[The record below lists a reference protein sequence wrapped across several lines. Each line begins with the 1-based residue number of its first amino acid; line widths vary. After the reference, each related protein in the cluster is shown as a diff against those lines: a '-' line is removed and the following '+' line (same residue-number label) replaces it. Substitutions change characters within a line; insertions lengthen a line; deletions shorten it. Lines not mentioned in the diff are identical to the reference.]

1 MSRKST
7 IEWTNSTWNPVTGCT
22 KVSAG
27 CDHCYA
33 ERLSERFR
41 GVEGHPF
48 ATGFDLTLR
57 PERLEQ
63 PTRWRRPQLIFVNSM
78 SDLFH
83 KDIPTEYVHRV
94 FDTMERADW
103 HIYQVL
109 TKRSSLMRRFVQ
121 ERYRGQVLTGSTIS
135 TGLTTAAPPH
145 IWLGVSVENNA
156 ALTRLRH
163 LQQTN
168 ASVRFVSFEPLL
180 GPMGAVD
187 LEGIHWVIAGGESGP
202 GARPLRAEWVR
213 ALRDQC
219 QAQRVAFFFKQWGG
233 RTPKAGGNTL
243 DGRQWL
249 EYPEV
254 ETGQRLGVPLQA
266 AGAPADDA
274 NEPQDVGPWAQ
285 EKLECLRKYLQA
297 YTTILSN
304 QQWCRGY
311 FYIDAFAG
319 PGTLR
324 IRRQKTDDSA
334 QELLLDGSAHAGQD
348 PGKAEYISGSPRVA
362 LELKNP
368 FTDYIFIEIDGE
380 RLRQLKALKQEYESE
395 NRRIHLREQDC
406 NDYLRELLGKNQW
419 TQWRGVVF
427 LDPFGM
433 QVPWDTI
440 VEIGKTKAIEIL
452 INFPVGMAIQRLLKK
467 NGQFTPKER
476 SKIDQYFGTA
486 EWYEK
491 LYKHHDNMFGEDN
504 ITKVQNSGDVLVKWY
519 CKRLKEA
526 FGHVS
531 TAREIQN
538 TRGKPLYYLIF
549 AGPNETGARIA
560 NYVLKQGARP
570 IR

>member
-22 KVSAG
+22 KISAG

-48 ATGFDLTLR
+48 EPGFDLTLR
-57 PERLEQ
+57 PKRLEQ
-63 PTRWRRPQLIFVNSM
+63 PIHWRSPQLIFVNSM

-83 KDIPTEYVHRV
+83 KDIPTDYIERV

-109 TKRSSLMRRFVQ
+109 TKRSSLMRRFIQ
-121 ERYRGQVLTGSTIS
+121 ERYRDQ
-135 TGLTTAAPPH
+135 AAPPH
-145 IWLGVSVENNA
+145 IWLGVSIENKA

-180 GPMGAVD
+180 GPIGSVD
-187 LEGIHWVIAGGESGP
+187 LEDIHWVIAGGESGP
-202 GARPLRAEWVR
+202 GARPMRSEWVR

-219 QAQRVAFFFKQWGG
+219 QAQYVAFFFKQWGG

-254 ETGQRLGVPLQA
+254 ETAQQLETPLQA
-266 AGAPADDA
+266 AGAPAEDA
-274 NEPQDVGPWAQ
+274 RNEHQDVGPWAQ
-285 EKLECLRKYLQA
+285 EKLECLRKYLHA
-297 YTTILSN
+297 YTTILS
-304 QQWCRGY
+304 RRKFKGY

-319 PGTLR
+319 PGTLK
-324 IRRQKTDDSA
+324 IRRQKTDDRA
-334 QELLLDGSAHAGQD
+334 QKLLIEVSDHVAKDTGE
-348 PGKAEYISGSPRVA
+348 AEYISGSPRVA
-362 LELKNP
+362 LDLERP
-368 FTDYIFIEIDGE
+368 FTDYVFIEIDGKK
-380 RLRQLKALKQEYESE
+380 LNQLEELKNDYESE

-406 NDYLRELLGKNQW
+406 NNYLRKLIKETQW
-419 TQWRGVVF
+419 TLWRGVVF

-440 VEIGKTKAIEIL
+440 VEIGKTKAIEIF
-452 INFPVGMAIQRLLKK
+452 INFPVGMAIQRLLKRSGK
-467 NGQFTPKER
+467 FTPKER
-476 SKIDQYFGTA
+476 RKIDQYFGTD
-486 EWYEK
+486 EWYDL
-491 LYKHHDNMFGEDN
+491 LYDYREDLFGEDN
-504 ITKVQNSGDVLVKWY
+504 ITKVQNSGDLLVKWY
-519 CKRLKEA
+519 RNRLKEV
-526 FGHVS
+526 FGYVS

-538 TRGKPLYYLIF
+538 TRGRPLYYLIF
-549 AGPNETGARIA
+549 AGPNETGAKIA
-560 NYVLKQGARP
+560 NEVLRQGARR

>member
-48 ATGFDLTLR
+48 ESGFDLTLR
-57 PERLEQ
+57 PKRLEQ
-63 PTRWRRPQLIFVNSM
+63 PIHWRHPQLIFVNSM

-83 KDIPTEYVHRV
+83 KDIPTEYIERV

-121 ERYRGQVLTGSTIS
+121 ERYRDH
-135 TGLTTAAPPH
+135 AAPPH

-156 ALTRLRH
+156 ALTRLQH

-180 GPMGAVD
+180 GPLEAVD
-187 LEGIHWVIAGGESGP
+187 LEDIHWVIAGGESGP
-202 GARPLRAEWVR
+202 GARPVQAEWVR

-254 ETGQRLGVPLQA
+254 EPDQQLGAPLQA
-266 AGAPADDA
+266 AGAPADDE
-274 NEPQDVGPWAQ
+274 NDPMVVGPWVQ
-285 EKLECLRKYLQA
+285 EKLEYLRKYLHA
-297 YTTILSN
+297 YTTILSK
-304 QQWCRGY
+304 QRWLKGY

-319 PGTLR
+319 PGTLK
-324 IRRQKTDDSA
+324 IRQQQTDDPA
-334 QELLLDGSAHAGQD
+334 QKLLLEVSDHVGQD
-348 PGKAEYISGSPRVA
+348 TGETEYISGSPRVA
-362 LELKNP
+362 LELENP
-368 FTDYIFIEIDGE
+368 FTDYIFIEIDRK
-380 RLRQLKALKQEYESE
+380 RLDQLEGLKKGYSSP

-406 NDYLRELLGKNQW
+406 NEYLLELLDDIQW
-419 TQWRGVVF
+419 TKWRGVIF

-440 VEIGKTKAIEIL
+440 VEIGKTEAIEVF
-452 INFPVGMAIQRLLKK
+452 INFPVGMAIQRLLRRS
-467 NGQFTPKER
+467 GQFTSKQR
-476 SKIDQYFGTA
+476 SKLDQYFGTH
-486 EWYEK
+486 EWYDL
-491 LYKHHDNMFGEDN
+491 LYKPSKDMFGGDT
-504 ITKVQNSGDVLVKWY
+504 ITKIQNSGDVLVKWY
-519 CKRLKEA
+519 RERLKEV
-526 FGHVS
+526 FPCVS
-531 TAREIQN
+531 TAREVRS
-538 TRGKPLYYLIF
+538 TSGHPLYYLIF
-549 AGPNETGARIA
+549 AGPNKTGAKIA
-560 NYVLKQGARP
+560 EDVLRQGARR

>member
-41 GVEGHPF
+41 GVAGHPF
-48 ATGFDLTLR
+48 ESGFDLTLR
-57 PERLEQ
+57 PKRLEQ
-63 PTRWRRPQLIFVNSM
+63 PMQWRRPQLIFVNSM

-83 KDIPTEYVHRV
+83 KDIPTEYIERV

-121 ERYRGQVLTGSTIS
+121 EHYQGQ
-135 TGLTTAAPPH
+135 AAPPH
-145 IWLGVSVENNA
+145 IWLGVSVESHA

-180 GPMGAVD
+180 GPIGAVD
-187 LEGIHWVIAGGESGP
+187 LAGIHWVIAGGESGP
-202 GARPLRAEWVR
+202 GARPVRAEWVR

-254 ETGQRLGVPLQA
+254 KTGQGLGEPLQA
-266 AGAPADDA
+266 VGAPADDA

-285 EKLECLRKYLQA
+285 EKLECLRKYLHA
-297 YTTILSN
+297 YTTILSK
-304 QQWCRGY
+304 QPWPKGY

-319 PGTLR
+319 PGTLK
-324 IRRQKTDDSA
+324 IRRQKTDDHA
-334 QELLLDGSAHAGQD
+334 QKLLLEGSAHVEQD
-348 PGKAEYISGSPRVA
+348 PGEAEYISGSPRIA
-362 LELKNP
+362 LELENP
-368 FTDYIFIEIDGE
+368 FTDYVFIEIDRK
-380 RLRQLKALKQEYESE
+380 RLKQLEALKKDYESA
-395 NRRIHLREQDC
+395 NQRIYLRKRDC
-406 NDYLRELLGKNQW
+406 NDYLRKLLGKTPW
-419 TQWRGVVF
+419 TEWRGVVF

-440 VEIGKTKAIEIL
+440 AEIGKTKAIEIF
-452 INFPVGMAIQRLLKK
+452 INFPVGMAIQRLLKRS
-467 NGQFTPKER
+467 GQFTSKER
-476 SKIDQYFGTA
+476 SKLDQYFGTD
-486 EWYEK
+486 EWYDL
-491 LYKHHDNMFGEDN
+491 LYERDHGLFGEN
-504 ITKVQNSGDVLVKWY
+504 TTKRQNSGDVLVKWY
-519 CKRLKEA
+519 RERLKKV

-538 TRGKPLYYLIF
+538 TRGRPLYYLIF
-549 AGPNETGARIA
+549 AGPNKTGAKIA
-560 NYVLKQGARP
+560 EDVLRQGARR